1 MTIKRVLPFVALL
14 LIAGLLGACG
24 SDDADTGAGDND
36 DEVSC
41 ETGTEVE
48 VTEGLTYTE
57 TECGDGDEAAVGDT
71 VSVHYTGMLEDGTE
85 FDSSKGGDPFQFT
98 IGTTP
103 VIEGWDLGIPGMRV
117 GGKRELTIAPELAYG
132 EAGAGELI
140 PPNATLI
147 FEVELVG
154 IVPAPTS
161 S

>member
-1 MTIKRVLPFVALL
+1 MATKRAFSFVALL
-14 LIAGLLGACG
+14 LIAVLLGACG
-24 SDDADTGAGDND
+24 SEDADTGDGGAAGD
-36 DEVSC
+36 SC

-85 FDSSKGGDPFQFT
+85 FDSSEGGQPFQFT
-98 IGTTP
+98 IGAGQ
-103 VIEGWDLGIPGMRV
+103 VIEGWEQGIPGMLV
-117 GGKRELTIAPELAYG
+117 GGKRELTIGPELAYG
-132 EAGAGELI
+132 EAGAGGVI

-147 FEVELVG
+147 FEVELVETT
-154 IVPAPTS
+154 PAPAS

>member
-1 MTIKRVLPFVALL
+1 MVIKRALPFLALL
-14 LIAGLLGACG
+14 LIAALIGACG
-24 SDDADTGAGDND
+24 SDDGDSGADGDGGG
-36 DEVSC
+36 SC

-71 VSVHYTGMLEDGTE
+71 VAVHYTGMLEDGTE
-85 FDSSKGGDPFQFT
+85 FDSSEGGQPFKFT

-117 GGKRELTIAPELAYG
+117 GGKRELTIGPDLAYG

-140 PPNATLI
+140 PPNSTLI

-154 IVPAPTS
+154 IVPEPAS